1 MLSQKILVVDDEDL
15 IRKLVKDFLTKSG
28 YEVIEAADGSEAL
41 DKFFADKDIALV
53 ILDIMMPKIDGLS
66 CAKEIKNNS
75 KTPIILLTAKDQER
89 DELKGFEIGVD
100 EYISKPFSPKV
111 LVARVEALLRR
122 TYPNAESDILTAGA
136 IVIDRIAHSV
146 IIEGLEVEL
155 SFKEFELLTYFVE
168 NEGTALSRDKILD
181 SVWSF
186 DYFGDARTVDTHVKK
201 LRAKMGSCG
210 TMIKT
215 IRGVGYKFETKEA

>member
-28 YEVIEAADGSEAL
+28 YEVIEAVDGSEAL

-122 TYPNAESDILTAGA
+122 TYPNAESDILIAGA

>member
-122 TYPNAESDILTAGA
+122 TYPNAESDILTAGS

>member
-28 YEVIEAADGSEAL
+28 YEVIEAVDGSEAL

-75 KTPIILLTAKDQER
+75 KTPIILLTARDQER

>member
-28 YEVIEAADGSEAL
+28 YEVIEAVDGSEAL

-122 TYPNAESDILTAGA
+122 TYPNAESDILTAGS

>member
-28 YEVIEAADGSEAL
+28 YEVIEAVDGSEAL

>member
-28 YEVIEAADGSEAL
+28 YEVIEAVDGSEAL

-155 SFKEFELLTYFVE
+155 SFK
-168 NEGTALSRDKILD
+168 
-181 SVWSF
+181 
-186 DYFGDARTVDTHVKK
+186 
-201 LRAKMGSCG
+201 
-210 TMIKT
+210 
-215 IRGVGYKFETKEA
+215 